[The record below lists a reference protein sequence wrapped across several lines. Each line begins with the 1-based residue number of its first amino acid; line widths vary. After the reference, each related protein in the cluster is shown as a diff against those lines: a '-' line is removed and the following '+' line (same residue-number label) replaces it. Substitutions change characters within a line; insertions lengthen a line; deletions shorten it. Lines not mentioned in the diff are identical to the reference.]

1 MKAMKAKELAEKLL
15 QYPDFEVLIP
25 DFDNVKNG
33 EKISLANID
42 WRSYRDDDFDIWEGH
57 KRIYL
62 L

>member
-1 MKAMKAKELAEKLL
+1 MKAKELAEKLL

-25 DFDNVKNG
+25 DFDNIKNG

-42 WRSYRDDDFDIWEGH
+42 WRSYRDDDFDVWEGH
-57 KRIYL
+57 ECIYL